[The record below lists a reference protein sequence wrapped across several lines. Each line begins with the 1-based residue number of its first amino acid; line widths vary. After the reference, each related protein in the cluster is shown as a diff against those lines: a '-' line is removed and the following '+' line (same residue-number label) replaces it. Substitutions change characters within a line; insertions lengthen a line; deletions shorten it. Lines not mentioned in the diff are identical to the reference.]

1 MGGGGYDVMLELA
14 FFIAAQWLVGRI
26 FRKFGGPAI
35 LAEMITGVVLGPEV
49 LKLVPY
55 AKEDPIT
62 HDPSILVLIGN
73 MGVALMIFESGM
85 HLHFDKVAEVGKQ
98 AIVIAI
104 IGTLAPI
111 ALGVGIGYAIGF
123 DVFPDSMAIGI
134 SLAPTSVG
142 ISLKMLGEAK
152 FLNSIPG
159 QTIITSAF
167 IDDIFSLVML
177 VIMINV
183 AGGNIT
189 PASIIIPLVAS
200 FAFVGGGA
208 WAAVNVMPRIKQLI
222 NKAGDSR
229 GASIQPRDELHIFI
243 MAAFCL
249 FFGWI
254 GALIGS
260 HLLGTFVAGMLF
272 TSVPRSGLVW
282 GRQMKRIV
290 NWMMRLF
297 FSASIAFS
305 IPVSVMFTA
314 TAFWKGLILAV
325 VPCIGGKL
333 LSGLFSGDMKWL
345 VGWAMVARGEFAYL
359 VAQTA
364 KDEVCKSC
372 SKPYPKMLSAE
383 GYSALVW
390 ALLWSTVMAP
400 ICFKLVLQT
409 FIKKRGELARAVTIG
424 GSLMSQ
430 KGQRFVVTIVGTH
443 HAGIL
448 HEVMDV
454 LHACDLD
461 VLEARAESDDVIDV
475 DKFVVVPRMGGDFDD
490 DKLHEIAERVK
501 EAINDDES
509 QVVFEPLNL
518 EADLASTG
526 VLQIR
531 MIGDHHPDILHE
543 IFDLLAER
551 KLDVLRAIMDEH
563 TAMDAHTPQHHSSGH
578 GSGGSSSDGGASPRG
593 RISSLE
599 PSSTGRQGS
608 MRARVTS
615 WRGKAPETPQIAES
629 YDGEESP
636 NSSTPTIAEA
646 PELPKLR
653 RPRTASMLKESET
666 IYARSQRDPE
676 TGKRPPIGAVVR
688 ADLRESIQRLMESHG
703 CHGEAMLRMVP
714 EEDAHET
721 VHPITAIEKDDE
733 VSIVTTHGKHHPEI
747 IHKCLDVLAELELD
761 VLHADVTQTDT
772 GEGEDRSVF
781 YIRNIDEDA
790 VVSATDQTRRQV
802 VRDRLTAVFAEH
814 NINGHA
820 SVRPLAGDRP
830 AVISGRLTA
839 EEALEDSELEGA
851 AAAQPV
857 AASGLEQRLAAPHAD
872 EE

>member
-1 MGGGGYDVMLELA
+1 MLELSL
-14 FFIAAQWLVGRI
+14 FIAAQWLAGRAM
-26 FRKFGGPAI
+26 RKFGGPSI
-35 LAEMITGVVLGPEV
+35 LAEMITGVILGPEV

-98 AIVIAI
+98 ALAIAI
-104 IGTLAPI
+104 VGTLAPI
-111 ALGVGIGYAIGF
+111 ILGAAVGMAIGF
-123 DVFPDSMAIGI
+123 DLFPDAISMGI
-134 SLAPTSVG
+134 ALAPTSVG

-152 FLNSIPG
+152 FLNSMPG
-159 QTIITSAF
+159 QTIITAAF

-177 VIMINV
+177 VILINV
-183 AGGNIT
+183 AAGDVTAG
-189 PASIIIPLVAS
+189 SIAVPLVAS

-222 NKAGDSR
+222 NRAGESR
-229 GASIQPRDELHIFI
+229 GASLQPRDEVHILI
-243 MAAFCL
+243 MAVFVV

-272 TSVPRSGLVW
+272 TNVPRSGLVW
-282 GRQMKRIV
+282 GRQVKRIV

-305 IPVSVMFTA
+305 IPVSIMFT
-314 TAFWKGLILAV
+314 TEAFWKGAILAA

-333 LSGLFSGDMKWL
+333 LSGLFMGDIKWL

-364 KDEVCKSC
+364 KDTGCVSC
-372 SKPYPKMLSAE
+372 SANGVTGLQPFMLSAK

-400 ICFKLVLQT
+400 ICFKLVLKV
-409 FIKKRGELARAVTIG
+409 FVKKRGSLERATSIG
-424 GSLMSQ
+424 GNLASQ
-430 KGQRFVVTIVGTH
+430 AGQRFVVRIVGTH
-443 HAGIL
+443 HSGIL

-454 LHACDLD
+454 LHACELD
-461 VLEARAESDDVIDV
+461 VLEAHAESDDVIDV

-501 EAINDDES
+501 EAINDDQS
-509 QVVFEPLNL
+509 QVIFEPVDF
-518 EADLASTG
+518 AKDLAQVG

-543 IFDLLAER
+543 IFDLLALE
-551 KLDVLRAIMDEH
+551 KLDVMRAIMDEH
-563 TAMDAHTPQHHSSGH
+563 TAMDSH
-578 GSGGSSSDGGASPRG
+578 GSSSDHDTPRG
-593 RISSLE
+593 RSS
-599 PSSTGRQGS
+599 SMDKRAGRSRVVSWTGKRSQ
-608 MRARVTS
+608 
-615 WRGKAPETPQIAES
+615 
-629 YDGEESP
+629 
-636 NSSTPTIAEA
+636 TPTIAEDSGDDDWA
-646 PELPKLR
+646 KSPTAVSNPGKPSP
-653 RPRTASMLKESET
+653 RPAMHRQRSASMLKESET
-666 IYARSQRDPE
+666 IYARSMRDAE
-676 TGKRPPIGAVVR
+676 GKRAAISAVKR
-688 ADLRESIQRLMESHG
+688 ANLRESIQKLIESHDG
-703 CHGEAMLRMVP
+703 CHGEVMLRMVP

-747 IHKCLDVLAELELD
+747 IHKCLDVLAALQLD
-761 VLHADVTQTDT
+761 VMHADISQSDGTDGT
-772 GEGEDRSVF
+772 EDRSVF
-781 YIRNIDEDA
+781 YIRNIDADA
-790 VVSATDQTRRQV
+790 AITATDPARR
-802 VRDRLTAVFAEH
+802 REIRTKLSAVFAEH
-814 NINGHA
+814 GIDGHA

-830 AVISGRLTA
+830 AVISERLTA
-839 EEALEDSELEGA
+839 DEAIDDSDAIEGA
-851 AAAQPV
+851 AAAAPV
-857 AASGLEQRLAAPHAD
+857 AAGNLEQQLAAAAPGAA
-872 EE
+872 ESEA